1 MVVYTKQKIR
11 GGTVVSFKINHKVTW
26 VGKIDWELR
35 LFHGHEYSVQRG
47 SSYNSYLIRDEK
59 TVLIDT
65 VWQPFAREFI
75 ENLKKEIDL
84 QEIDYIIINHAEVD
98 HSGALPELM
107 KEIPNTPIY
116 CSANGVKSIKGHYHQ
131 DWNFVPVKTG
141 DTLNIGSSDLIFVEA
156 RMLHWP
162 DSMFTYMTNDNILFS
177 NDAFGQH
184 YASEYMYNDLVNP
197 DELYNEAIKYY
208 ANILNPFS
216 TLVERKIDELIKM
229 DLPIDMI
236 CPSHGIIWRKDPLQI
251 VELYKKWAQAY
262 QEDQITII
270 YDTMWQGTRRMA
282 DAIAEGIKKV
292 DDKVNIKLYNS
303 SITDKNDIITEVFK
317 SKAIILGSPTV
328 NGSILTSM
336 AAIID
341 LIKGLRF
348 KNKKA
353 AAFGCYGWSGESL
366 KILNEHLENAGFEL
380 ISEGIREMWN
390 PDESALERC
399 REFGK
404 KVAESL

>member
-1 MVVYTKQKIR
+1 M
-11 GGTVVSFKINHKVTW
+11 SFRINDKVTW

-35 LFHGHEYSVQRG
+35 LFHGHEYSVHRG

-59 TVLIDT
+59 TILIDT
-65 VWQPFAREFI
+65 VWLPFAKEFI

-84 QEIDYIIINHAEVD
+84 KEIDYIIINHAEVD

-116 CSANGVKSIKGHYHQ
+116 CSANAIKSIKGHYHQ

-141 DTLNIGSSDLIFVEA
+141 DTLNIGSNDLIFVEA

-197 DELYNEAIKYY
+197 DELYSEAIKYY

-216 TLVERKIDELIKM
+216 ALVERKIDELIKM
-229 DLPIDMI
+229 ELPIDMI
-236 CPSHGIIWRKDPLQI
+236 CPSHGIIWRKHPLQI

-262 QEDQITII
+262 QEDQISII

-292 DDKVNIKLYNS
+292 DDKVNIKLYNA
-303 SITDKNDIITEVFK
+303 SITDKNDVITEIFK

-336 AAIID
+336 AAIVD

-380 ISEGIREMWN
+380 VSDGIREMWN

-404 KVAESL
+404 KFAESL

>member
-1 MVVYTKQKIR
+1 
-11 GGTVVSFKINHKVTW
+11 
-26 VGKIDWELR
+26 
-35 LFHGHEYSVQRG
+35 
-47 SSYNSYLIRDEK
+47 
-59 TVLIDT
+59 
-65 VWQPFAREFI
+65 
-75 ENLKKEIDL
+75 
-84 QEIDYIIINHAEVD
+84 
-98 HSGALPELM
+98 
-107 KEIPNTPIY
+107 
-116 CSANGVKSIKGHYHQ
+116 
-131 DWNFVPVKTG
+131 
-141 DTLNIGSSDLIFVEA
+141 
-156 RMLHWP
+156 
-162 DSMFTYMTNDNILFS
+162 
-177 NDAFGQH
+177 
-184 YASEYMYNDLVNP
+184 MYNDLVNP
-197 DELYNEAIKYY
+197 DELYSEAIKYY

-216 TLVERKIDELIKM
+216 TLVERKIDELVKM
-229 DLPIDMI
+229 GLPIDMI

-282 DAIAEGIKKV
+282 DAIAEGIKTV
-292 DDKVNIKLYNS
+292 DDKINIKLYNA
-303 SITDKNDIITEVFK
+303 SITDKNDVITEVFK

-336 AAIID
+336 AAIAD

-380 ISEGIREMWN
+380 VSKGIREMWN

-404 KVAESL
+404 KVAENL